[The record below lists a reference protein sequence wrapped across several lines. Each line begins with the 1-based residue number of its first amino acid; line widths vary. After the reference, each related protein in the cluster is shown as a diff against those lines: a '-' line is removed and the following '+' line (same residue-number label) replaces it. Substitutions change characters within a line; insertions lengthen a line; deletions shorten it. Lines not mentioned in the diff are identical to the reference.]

1 MVVVLGNVYEIFEVQ
16 ALEELLL
23 YIRGLLVALAYL
35 LQQIIL

>member
-23 YIRGLLVALAYL
+23 YIRGLLVGLAYL